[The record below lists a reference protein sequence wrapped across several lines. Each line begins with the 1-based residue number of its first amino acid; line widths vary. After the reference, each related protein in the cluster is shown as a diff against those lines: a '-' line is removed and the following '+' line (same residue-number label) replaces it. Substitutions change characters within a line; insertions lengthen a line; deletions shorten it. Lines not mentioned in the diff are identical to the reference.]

1 MPPIALDKPRYRI
14 ASTVLAATGLA
25 ILLAV
30 LVMAVVDVSDD
41 STKPVVTPTASVRP
55 GAGSAAYLGDVR
67 AVCGAISAINDP
79 CGLIVARRW
88 ATNTPP

>member
-1 MPPIALDKPRYRI
+1 MPPVALDKPRYRI
-14 ASTVLAATGLA
+14 ASTVLAAIGLA

-30 LVMAVVDVSDD
+30 LMIAVVDVSDD
-41 STKPVVTPTASVRP
+41 STKPLTPTASVRP